1 MTGPAKGTSPKP
13 IPVAQLGYEQAR
25 DELIEVVTTLEH
37 GGLDLDASL
46 ALWERG
52 EALATRCEEHLTG
65 ARDRIEAALSPDD
78 SEDDDEF
85 DDSDP
90 DED

>member
-25 DELIEVVTTLEH
+25 DELIHVVTTLEH

-85 DDSDP
+85 DDSES